1 MVEVEASDAFSGLN
15 GTLEN
20 GTPVIVINKQMST
33 ERKRF
38 TALHELGH
46 ALLHF
51 PEDMD
56 EKMEEQYCNI
66 FANEVLMPRQTFLQ
80 SIGEKRHDIALV
92 ELKNLQSEFG
102 ISVDAL
108 MYKARYLDVI
118 SENRYTT
125 YWKKKNF
132 DSNFKS
138 QVEKSIIDDEHS
150 TRFENLIYRALSS
163 GLITES
169 KAAVLLNKTTEEVLH
184 NFVLA

>member
-1 MVEVEASDAFSGLN
+1 MVEIEASDAFSGLN

-66 FANEVLMPRQTFLQ
+66 FANEVLMPRQTFFQ

-92 ELKNLQSEFG
+92 GNHLYFHTPSEPPLCKGDSRDVKN
-102 ISVDAL
+102 
-108 MYKARYLDVI
+108 
-118 SENRYTT
+118 
-125 YWKKKNF
+125 KK
-132 DSNFKS
+132 
-138 QVEKSIIDDEHS
+138 
-150 TRFENLIYRALSS
+150 
-163 GLITES
+163 
-169 KAAVLLNKTTEEVLH
+169 
-184 NFVLA
+184 